1 MKVFILDFSFNLVE
15 NNLIIMKFIFK
26 PFRVLVLSYSF
37 LLILIDCSSVQ
48 KIENFNSVLQEPTY
62 KALKEEEIILG
73 NSSES
78 DYKIRKAG
86 NSTPLFAFAPINVP
100 KDMDPKLSA
109 FLSDEVRLIW
119 AKVKGKQVRISEG
132 IWKNPAPLAEEFKKQ
147 KIDAV
152 VRTDIRESGGKWIVS
167 QKIIDPV
174 KEITYG
180 NVSGSFQPPLALT
193 DTPTNQVFY
202 LKHGSGVLALD
213 PKSSLVPIWE
223 KSLSSGEIDSI
234 LKKSIQGYLS
244 FSASSADTEVLFQ
257 GEKIGVAS
265 FRNFPI
271 PEGLQQIQITRPGQK
286 DINKSIQIRS
296 GQTVSIYQE
305 WKEDRTLGGLRIL
318 SFPDALQV
326 ALDGFRTGETPFY
339 RSNLS
344 PGALQLELVRD
355 TESGPL
361 VYYEGQLI
369 VDADKITEIALPYK
383 TGNLVSEPEFWK
395 LSGEKGFQAISG
407 NTLDFQNVSSL
418 PSGWFGV
425 FSAPFVP
432 ESLEIRG
439 IIPVSAEADSGIAA
453 ISFHTAKKTISLEYE
468 KERLSLYSF
477 PSTGA
482 NIGTYKFI
490 KEEKEEGRPFRIVTD
505 TKEGKIR
512 LYLGYSKILED
523 TIESSGVWRISI
535 LTRGEKFSK
544 RSPLKNLQIEYK
556 GYK

>member
-1 MKVFILDFSFNLVE
+1 
-15 NNLIIMKFIFK
+15 MKFIFK
-26 PFRVLVLSYSF
+26 PFRVITLSFSF

-48 KIENFNSVLQEPTY
+48 KIENFNSVLQEPVY
-62 KALKEEEIILG
+62 RALKEEEIILG
-73 NSSES
+73 NSSDT
-78 DYKIRKAG
+78 DYKIRKEG
-86 NSTPLFAFAPINVP
+86 NPTPIFAFGPIEVP
-100 KDMDPKLSA
+100 KDMDSKLSA

-119 AKVKGKQVRISEG
+119 AKVKGKQVRFSDE
-132 IWKNPAPLAEEFKKQ
+132 IWKNSAQLTEELKKQ
-147 KIDAV
+147 KVDAV
-152 VRTDIRESGGKWIVS
+152 VRTEIRESGGKWIVS
-167 QKIIDPV
+167 QKITDPV
-174 KEITYG
+174 KEIVYG
-180 NVSGSFQPPLALT
+180 NVSGSFQPPMVQT
-193 DTPTNQVFY
+193 ETPVNQVFY

-234 LKKSIQGYLS
+234 LKKSVQGYLS

-257 GEKIGVAS
+257 GEKIGIAS
-265 FRNFPI
+265 FRNYPL

-286 DINKSIQIRS
+286 DIHKSIQIRS
-296 GQTVSIYQE
+296 GQTVTIYQE

-318 SFPDALQV
+318 SFPEALQV
-326 ALDGFRTGETPFY
+326 ALDGFRAGETPFY

-355 TESGPL
+355 TENGPL
-361 VYYEGQLI
+361 VYYEGQLV

-407 NTLDFQNVSSL
+407 NTLDFKNVSAL
-418 PSGWFGV
+418 PPGWFGV
-425 FSAPFVP
+425 FSTPFVP
-432 ESLEIRG
+432 ENLEIRG
-439 IIPVSAEADSGIAA
+439 IIPITAEVDSGIAA
-453 ISFHTAKKTISLEYE
+453 ISFHTAKKTVSLEYE

-477 PSTGA
+477 PSTGT
-482 NIGTYKFI
+482 NIGTYRFK

-512 LYLGYSKILED
+512 LYLGYSKVLED